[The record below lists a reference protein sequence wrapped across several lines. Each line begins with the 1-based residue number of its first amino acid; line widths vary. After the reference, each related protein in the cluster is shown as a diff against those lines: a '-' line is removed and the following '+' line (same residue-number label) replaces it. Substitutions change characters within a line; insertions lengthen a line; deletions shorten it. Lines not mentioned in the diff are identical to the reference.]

1 VKFQSNGK
9 RRNFGVY
16 NMTMRYTTLS
26 LLAAACLALL
36 GGCADL
42 KVEPSDSYQF
52 SRADEIPPGP
62 GIFTG
67 EKGEWVIF
75 SR

>member
-1 VKFQSNGK
+1 MS
-9 RRNFGVY
+9 RPI
-16 NMTMRYTTLS
+16 TTAS
-26 LLAAACLALL
+26 LFAAACLIFLS
-36 GGCADL
+36 GCADL

-62 GIFTG
+62 GMVTG

>member
-1 VKFQSNGK
+1 
-9 RRNFGVY
+9 
-16 NMTMRYTTLS
+16 MTKRYTTMS
-26 LLAAACLALL
+26 LVAALCLALL

-42 KVEPSDSYQF
+42 EIEPADSYQF

-62 GIFTG
+62 GMLTG